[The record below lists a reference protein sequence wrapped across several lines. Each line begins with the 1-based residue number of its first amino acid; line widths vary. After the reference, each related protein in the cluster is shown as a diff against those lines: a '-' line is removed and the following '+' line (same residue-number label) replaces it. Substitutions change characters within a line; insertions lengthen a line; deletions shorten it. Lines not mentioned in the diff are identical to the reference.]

1 MSKYGIIVNADDC
14 VGCHA
19 CFVACKEEN
28 QVAPGVKW
36 NHLERLEH
44 PAEEVIEYFRVSCM
58 HCENPACMKV
68 CPVKAV
74 YFGPHG
80 EVLIDQKKC
89 IGCKGCLAACPY
101 GAPKFSDPNKQSYYG
116 DLKPLGG
123 RSASPTAW
131 TTRIPGKAEHCTL
144 CTHRTSQGRLPA
156 CVEVCSTKA
165 LQLVDYDDPT
175 DAQKAL
181 IAKAQIINKDAGTS
195 PKIRFISS
203 ITDFGAMKV
212 KA

>member
-80 EVLIDQKKC
+80 EVLIDQKKRFDQLENGVRNSC
-89 IGCKGCLAACPY
+89 GISM
-101 GAPKFSDPNKQSYYG
+101 PKY
-116 DLKPLGG
+116 
-123 RSASPTAW
+123 RS
-131 TTRIPGKAEHCTL
+131 
-144 CTHRTSQGRLPA
+144 
-156 CVEVCSTKA
+156 
-165 LQLVDYDDPT
+165 
-175 DAQKAL
+175 
-181 IAKAQIINKDAGTS
+181 
-195 PKIRFISS
+195 
-203 ITDFGAMKV
+203 
-212 KA
+212 

>member
-101 GAPKFSDPNKQSYYG
+101 GAPKFSDPNKQS
-116 DLKPLGG
+116 
-123 RSASPTAW
+123 
-131 TTRIPGKAEHCTL
+131 
-144 CTHRTSQGRLPA
+144 
-156 CVEVCSTKA
+156 
-165 LQLVDYDDPT
+165 
-175 DAQKAL
+175 
-181 IAKAQIINKDAGTS
+181 
-195 PKIRFISS
+195 
-203 ITDFGAMKV
+203 
-212 KA
+212 

>member
-1 MSKYGIIVNADDC
+1 
-14 VGCHA
+14 
-19 CFVACKEEN
+19 
-28 QVAPGVKW
+28 
-36 NHLERLEH
+36 
-44 PAEEVIEYFRVSCM
+44 M
-58 HCENPACMKV
+58 HCEDPACMKV

-165 LQLVDYDDPT
+165 LQLVDYDNPT

>member
-58 HCENPACMKV
+58 HCEDPACMKV

-80 EVLIDQKKC
+80 EVLLRRPQTARRKKRQPDSLDNAYPR
-89 IGCKGCLAACPY
+89 KSRTLHSVHASYFPRTLACLR
-101 GAPKFSDPNKQSYYG
+101 
-116 DLKPLGG
+116 
-123 RSASPTAW
+123 RS
-131 TTRIPGKAEHCTL
+131 L
-144 CTHRTSQGRLPA
+144 L
-156 CVEVCSTKA
+156 
-165 LQLVDYDDPT
+165 D
-175 DAQKAL
+175 
-181 IAKAQIINKDAGTS
+181 
-195 PKIRFISS
+195 
-203 ITDFGAMKV
+203 
-212 KA
+212 

>member
-44 PAEEVIEYFRVSCM
+44 PAEKVIEYFRVSCM
-58 HCENPACMKV
+58 HCEDPDCMKV

-123 RSASPTAW
+123 
-131 TTRIPGKAEHCTL
+131 I
-144 CTHRTSQGRLPA
+144 
-156 CVEVCSTKA
+156 
-165 LQLVDYDDPT
+165 
-175 DAQKAL
+175 
-181 IAKAQIINKDAGTS
+181 AGTLRGFHRATTS
-195 PKIRFISS
+195 SRHHILGIRDSHYKHK
-203 ITDFGAMKV
+203 T
-212 KA
+212 

>member
-101 GAPKFSDPNKQSYYG
+101 GAPKFSDPNKQSYTETSNRSEEEAPARQLG
-116 DLKPLGG
+116 QRVSPEKP
-123 RSASPTAW
+123 STALCA
-131 TTRIPGKAEHCTL
+131 RIVLPKDAC
-144 CTHRTSQGRLPA
+144 LPA
-156 CVEVCSTKA
+156 LKSARLRLCS
-165 LQLVDYDDPT
+165 
-175 DAQKAL
+175 
-181 IAKAQIINKDAGTS
+181 
-195 PKIRFISS
+195 
-203 ITDFGAMKV
+203 
-212 KA
+212 

>member
-14 VGCHA
+14 VGCYA

-44 PAEEVIEYFRVSCM
+44 PAEQVIEYFRVSCM
-58 HCENPACMKV
+58 HCEDPACMKA

-74 YFGPHG
+74 YFGSHG
-80 EVLIDQKKC
+80 EVLVDQTKC

-101 GAPKFSDPNKQSYYG
+101 GAPKFSDPNKQSYFG
-116 DLKPLGG
+116 ELKPLGG
-123 RSASPTAW
+123 PSAALKSW
-131 TTRIPGKAEHCTL
+131 QKRIAGRAEHCTL
-144 CTHRTSQGRLPA
+144 CTHRTSEGRLPA
-156 CVEVCSTKA
+156 CVEVCSTHA
-165 LQLVDYDDPT
+165 LQLVDYDKPT

-181 IAKAQIINKDAGTS
+181 IARAQMINQGAGTS
-195 PKIRFISS
+195 PKVRFVSL
-203 ITDFGAMKV
+203 ITDFTGCKV
-212 KA
+212 RA

>member
-1 MSKYGIIVNADDC
+1 M
-14 VGCHA
+14 
-19 CFVACKEEN
+19 
-28 QVAPGVKW
+28 
-36 NHLERLEH
+36 
-44 PAEEVIEYFRVSCM
+44 
-58 HCENPACMKV
+58 
-68 CPVKAV
+68 
-74 YFGPHG
+74 
-80 EVLIDQKKC
+80 
-89 IGCKGCLAACPY
+89 
-101 GAPKFSDPNKQSYYG
+101 
-116 DLKPLGG
+116 
-123 RSASPTAW
+123 

-165 LQLVDYDDPT
+165 LQLVDYDNPT
-175 DAQKAL
+175 AAQKAL

>member
-1 MSKYGIIVNADDC
+1 MESLLMLTTASAA
-14 VGCHA
+14 HA

-101 GAPKFSDPNKQSYYG
+101 SAPKFSDPNKQSYFG

-123 RSASPTAW
+123 RSAVRQLGQRAFPEKPSTARCA
-131 TTRIPGKAEHCTL
+131 RIVLPKGAC
-144 CTHRTSQGRLPA
+144 LPA
-156 CVEVCSTKA
+156 LKYARLRLCS
-165 LQLVDYDDPT
+165 
-175 DAQKAL
+175 
-181 IAKAQIINKDAGTS
+181 
-195 PKIRFISS
+195 
-203 ITDFGAMKV
+203 
-212 KA
+212 

>member
-68 CPVKAV
+68 CPVKPSTARCARI
-74 YFGPHG
+74 
-80 EVLIDQKKC
+80 VLPKD
-89 IGCKGCLAACPY
+89 AC
-101 GAPKFSDPNKQSYYG
+101 
-116 DLKPLGG
+116 
-123 RSASPTAW
+123 
-131 TTRIPGKAEHCTL
+131 
-144 CTHRTSQGRLPA
+144 LPA
-156 CVEVCSTKA
+156 LKYARLRLCS
-165 LQLVDYDDPT
+165 
-175 DAQKAL
+175 
-181 IAKAQIINKDAGTS
+181 
-195 PKIRFISS
+195 
-203 ITDFGAMKV
+203 
-212 KA
+212 